1 MAEAED
7 LDALSSRELHDR
19 AIRLAVSR
27 RDVRFLWRLLR
38 EIPAAQAAAGD
49 LRRGETDV
57 IRVSALIS
65 DLMRSGEGDV
75 AEALRPIYLDYLRAK
90 PVG

>member
-1 MAEAED
+1 MAEED

-19 AIRLAVSR
+19 AIKLAVSR

-49 LRRGETDV
+49 LRRGETDIV
-57 IRVSALIS
+57 RATALIS
-65 DLMRSGEGDV
+65 DFLQSGEGDV
-75 AEALRPIYLDYLRAK
+75 AEALRPLYLEYLRAD
-90 PVG
+90 PVT

>member
-1 MAEAED
+1 MADD

-19 AIRLAVSR
+19 AIKLAVDR

-49 LRRGETDV
+49 LRRGEMDV

-65 DLMRSGEGDV
+65 DFMRSGEGGI
-75 AEALRPIYLDYLRAK
+75 AEALRPIYLDYLRAN

>member
-1 MAEAED
+1 MSDAED

-19 AIRLAVSR
+19 AIKLAVGR
-27 RDVRFLWRLLR
+27 RDLRFLWRLLR

-57 IRVSALIS
+57 IRASALIN
-65 DLMRSGEGDV
+65 DFMRSGEGEV
-75 AEALRPIYLDYLRAK
+75 AEALRPLYLAYLRDD
-90 PVG
+90 PVE